1 MRKLALLLGS
11 LVVVASASAKE
22 VVPAPVV
29 VEEAPVQIVEKE
41 VIVYRDKEEG
51 FRPNG
56 SIDLQYKYYGNTES
70 QNKGSWNN
78 ADNNYSRT
86 QLSGGIQMTEAQKL
100 EFRIRDY
107 NSLNDDE
114 VYNTKEEATR
124 PSGTETRLRYFYNHG
139 NLGDS
144 KVNLTSRVEYKDLQ
158 DDSQYVEYQSRFDFA
173 EYLFNN
179 DFIKTTKAVVAPKYR
194 YQWSADNSSDYSNQV
209 GADLEYTADLPL
221 GFDIE
226 LNVYNTYFSYG
237 TEQKFTPEN
246 GKVEKGDN
254 NFTTNVE
261 LYLHYNAN
269 LYTNGKYS
277 VDLGTEWGYD
287 PYYAYNEKTDER
299 SYYLKAD
306 QWVTLNYAATEFVN
320 VYLTG
325 GAEYG
330 NFTKKHEGCATNW
343 RWQPYVI
350 AGFNVAF

>member
-56 SIDLQYKYYGNTES
+56 YVDLQYRMYGETEG
-70 QNKGSWNN
+70 QDKIGKKDWNKN
-78 ADNNYSRT
+78 NNYGRLQLEGTINTTENQTFYYRLRT
-86 QLSGGIQMTEAQKL
+86 Y
-100 EFRIRDY
+100 D
-107 NSLNDDE
+107 SLNSDHSWDKDDE
-114 VYNTKEEATR
+114 LKMHYTV
-124 PSGTETRLRYFYNHG
+124 NHG

-144 KVNLTSRVEYKDLQ
+144 KVNLTSRIEYKDTT
-158 DDSQYVEYQSRFDFA
+158 SNAQYVEYQPRFDFA

-179 DFIKTTKAVVAPKYR
+179 DFIKTTKAVIAPKYR
-194 YQWSADNSSDYSNQV
+194 YEWSTDNSSDYSNQV

-237 TEQKFTPEN
+237 TEQEFEPEN

-254 NFTTNVE
+254 NFTTDVE
-261 LYLHYNAN
+261 LYLHFNAN

-277 VDLGTEWGYD
+277 LDLGTEWGYD
-287 PYYAYNEKTDER
+287 PYNAYNEKTDDR
-299 SYYLKAD
+299 NYYLKAD

-330 NFTKKHEGCATNW
+330 NFTRTHEGCATNW
-343 RWQPYVI
+343 RWQPYVA